1 MSFNNYSLSTHW
13 IWNHMKSGLYLTIAN
28 GKYFVSNFTEYWTF
42 GYLNLFFNFATLG
55 AMHFYIR
62 WLSIWAG
69 NRSCVD
75 HWEHQEC
82 NIQSWKFKKFTL
94 VQFSFFFFFFF
105 FFFFIEIISGASG
118 RSNLRRLCVSLFRQ
132 VKVSGKVNS
141 TLVLNSVFEW

>member
-1 MSFNNYSLSTHW
+1 MLHFMSFNNYSLSTHW

-75 HWEHQEC
+75 QWEHQEC

-105 FFFFIEIISGASG
+105 FFWLKLSQVPVVGVNCAA
-118 RSNLRRLCVSLFRQ
+118 CVFPCLDKLKFP
-132 VKVSGKVNS
+132 VKLIVHW
-141 TLVLNSVFEW
+141 F